1 MQYKL
6 VEAVSADELM
16 QRINELLNDGW
27 QPLGGVACLAEG
39 PYGDPCYM
47 QAMIR
52 R

>member
-1 MQYKL
+1 MEYRL
-6 VEAVSADELM
+6 VEAVSAEELM
-16 QRINELLNDGW
+16 QRVNDLLKAGW

-39 PYGDPCYM
+39 PYGDPSYI